1 MSRPVLRFSFRE
13 LFFFIIRGLKSI
25 TIFLDSY
32 PKHKSSNDNSDAA
45 LVFVP
50 LEIV

>member
-13 LFFFIIRGLKSI
+13 LLIFLISGLKSI
-25 TIFLDSY
+25 TIFLDSN